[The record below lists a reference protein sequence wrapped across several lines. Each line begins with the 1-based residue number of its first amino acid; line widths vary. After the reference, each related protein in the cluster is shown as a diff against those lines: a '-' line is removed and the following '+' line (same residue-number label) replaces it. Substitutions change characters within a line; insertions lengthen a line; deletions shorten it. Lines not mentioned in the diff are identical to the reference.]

1 MKQGGNIE
9 LRLRELNRLENKP
22 YISIKDPIS
31 TLTHF
36 VGFLA
41 AIFLTPVLLSRAGMH
56 SSDLKDLVGLSIYCL
71 SMILLYG
78 ASSAHHAFVLPE
90 KQTRILRK
98 IDHISI
104 FLLIAGTYTPLCL
117 SVLDPADGM
126 QLLKA
131 IWLIALAGILMKAF
145 WITCPKYVSSIT
157 YILMGWLAIWKITAV
172 YKAMGLS
179 AFIWLLAGG
188 IFYTIGGIFY
198 ALKISFS
205 KDWSEH
211 EVFHLFV
218 LFGSL
223 CHYIMIC
230 FFVA

>member
-1 MKQGGNIE
+1 ME
-9 LRLRELNRLENKP
+9 LRLRDLNRLENKP

-36 VGFLA
+36 IGFVA

-56 SSDLKDLVGLSIYCL
+56 SSDLKDLAGLSVYCL
-71 SMILLYG
+71 SMIVLYG

-90 KQTRILRK
+90 GPSRILRK
-98 IDHISI
+98 LDHISI

-117 SVLDPADGM
+117 SVLDPVNGM

-131 IWLIALAGILMKAF
+131 IWLIAIIGILMKAF
-145 WITCPKYVSSIT
+145 WINCPKYVSSLT
-157 YILMGWLAIWKITAV
+157 YILMGWLALWKIIAV
-172 YKAMGLS
+172 YQAMSSG
-179 AFIWLLAGG
+179 AFLWLLAGG
-188 IFYTIGGIFY
+188 IFYTAGGIFY

-205 KDWSEH
+205 RDWSEH

-218 LFGSL
+218 LLGTL
-223 CHYIMIC
+223 CHYILIC
-230 FFVA
+230 LFVA

>member
-1 MKQGGNIE
+1 ME
-9 LRLRELNRLENKP
+9 LRLKELNRLENKP

-36 VGFLA
+36 IGFIA

-56 SSDLKDLVGLSIYCL
+56 SSDLQDLAGLSIYCL
-71 SMILLYG
+71 SMIILYG

-90 KQTRILRK
+90 NPTRVLRK

-117 SVLDPADGM
+117 SVLDPLNGM

-131 IWLIALAGILMKAF
+131 IWLLAFMGILMKAF
-145 WITCPKYVSSIT
+145 WINCPKYISSLT
-157 YILMGWLAIWKITAV
+157 YILMGWLALWKIAAV
-172 YKAMGLS
+172 YRAMTLGEF
-179 AFIWLLAGG
+179 AWLLAGG
-188 IFYTIGGIFY
+188 IFYTVGGILY
-198 ALKISFS
+198 ALRISFS

-218 LFGSL
+218 LLGTL

>member
-1 MKQGGNIE
+1 ME
-9 LRLRELNRLENKP
+9 LRARELNRLENRS

-36 VGFLA
+36 IGFLA

-56 SSDLKDLVGLSIYCL
+56 SSDPKDLAGLSIYCL

-78 ASSAHHAFVLPE
+78 ASSAHHAFILPE
-90 KQTRILRK
+90 KGTRILRK

-117 SVLDPADGM
+117 SVLDPVNGM

-145 WITCPKYVSSIT
+145 WITCPKHVSSLT
-157 YILMGWLAIWKITAV
+157 YILMGWLAIWKIAAIYEV
-172 YKAMGLS
+172 MGLS

-188 IFYTIGGIFY
+188 IFYTIGGILY
-198 ALKISFS
+198 ALKISIS
-205 KDWSEH
+205 DNWSEH

-218 LFGSL
+218 LLGSL